1 MHLEVLD
8 MALTK
13 IKLGKYLELF
23 SQKCNIPNLTNDQVS
38 GVNKEK
44 EFFEPSSQVGGDTSK
59 YKIVPPNYFA
69 CNLMHVGRDVVLPI
83 AYNHSEKN
91 KIVSPAYFVFKF
103 KENDELISDYFFIFL
118 KSSERDRYFWFH
130 TDGSVRDGMSWEDF
144 VDVEIELPSIEIQR
158 KYVEIYKGMV
168 ENQTA
173 YETGLED
180 LKLVCDSYIEELRRN
195 NSCEKIGSY
204 IEEITSKNEEEKFTI
219 DAIRGISIGKEF
231 IDTKADLD
239 NVSAKGY
246 KIVPSGH
253 FAFNP
258 NTARMGDK
266 ICIALNSSSN
276 VYLVSSIYPVFKIC
290 KEDRLLAEYLMMW
303 FKRAE
308 FDRYVR
314 FNSWGS
320 ARETFNYDDMADVM
334 IPISGLETQKAI
346 IDIYNAYIIRKEIN
360 EQLKLQIKNICP
372 VLIKGA
378 VEEAKRS

>member
-144 VDVEIELPSIEIQR
+144 VDVEIELPPIEIQR
-158 KYVEIYKGMV
+158 KYVEIYKGMI
-168 ENQTA
+168 ENQAA

-180 LKLVCDSYIEELRRN
+180 LKFVCDGYIEDLRKKS
-195 NSCEKIGSY
+195 SCDAIKPY
-204 IEEITSKNEEEKFTI
+204 IEYCFEKNTSSLVKKVCGVE
-219 DAIRGISIGKEF
+219 SSGKY
-231 IDTKADLD
+231 IDTRAKLQGVDIS
-239 NVSAKGY
+239 NYTIIKKGY
-246 KIVPSGH
+246 IAYNPSRINLGS
-253 FAFNP
+253 
-258 NTARMGDK
+258 
-266 ICIALNSSSN
+266 IALYRENELC
-276 VYLVSSIYPVFKIC
+276 VVSPMYEVFRI
-290 KEDRLLAEYLMMW
+290 KEPKKLMPEYLMMW
-303 FKRAE
+303 LSREE
-308 FDRYVR
+308 FYRYTWFYSAGSVR
-314 FNSWGS
+314 D
-320 ARETFNYDDMADVM
+320 TFNYNLMEEVR
-334 IPISGLETQKAI
+334 IPIPPIEIQQAI
-346 IDIYNAYIIRKEIN
+346 VDIYNAYILRKEIN

>member
-83 AYNHSEKN
+83 AYNHSGKN

-144 VDVEIELPSIEIQR
+144 VDVEIELPPIEIQR
-158 KYVEIYKGMV
+158 KYVEIYKGMI
-168 ENQTA
+168 ENQAA
-173 YETGLED
+173 YETGFED
-180 LKLVCDSYIEELRRN
+180 LKFVCDGYIEDLRKKS
-195 NSCEKIGSY
+195 SCDAIKPY
-204 IEEITSKNEEEKFTI
+204 IEYCFEKNTSSLVKKVCGVE
-219 DAIRGISIGKEF
+219 SSGKY
-231 IDTKADLD
+231 IDTRAKLQGVDIS
-239 NVSAKGY
+239 NYTIIKKGY
-246 KIVPSGH
+246 IAYNPSRINLGS
-253 FAFNP
+253 
-258 NTARMGDK
+258 
-266 ICIALNSSSN
+266 IALYRENELC
-276 VYLVSSIYPVFKIC
+276 VVSPMYEVFRI
-290 KEDRLLAEYLMMW
+290 KEPKKLMPEYLMMW
-303 FKRAE
+303 LSREE
-308 FDRYVR
+308 FYRYTWFYSAGSVR
-314 FNSWGS
+314 D
-320 ARETFNYDDMADVM
+320 TFNYNLMEEVR
-334 IPISGLETQKAI
+334 IPIPPIEIQQAI
-346 IDIYNAYIIRKEIN
+346 VDIYNAYILRKEIN

>member
-23 SQKCNIPNLTNDQVS
+23 SQKCNIPNLTNNQVS

-83 AYNHSEKN
+83 AYNHSGKN

-168 ENQTA
+168 ENQAA

-180 LKLVCDSYIEELRRN
+180 LKLVCDSYIEELRRKYP
-195 NSCEKIGSY
+195 CEKIGNY
-204 IEEITSKNEEEKFTI
+204 IELKREKNVGGK
-219 DAIRGISIGKEF
+219 ISDVYG
-231 IDTKADLD
+231 
-239 NVSAKGY
+239 VSNTLQFVTASLTVDRSNLFGY
-246 KIVPSGH
+246 KIVEFEDMAYVPTTHMKIWAAAISDKV
-253 FAFNP
+253 NP
-258 NTARMGDK
+258 FVVSPIYEVFRVINK
-266 ICIALNSSSN
+266 NQLSPQ
-276 VYLVSSIYPVFKIC
+276 YLF
-290 KEDRLLAEYLMMW
+290 MW
-303 FKRAE
+303 LCRSE
-308 FDRYVR
+308 TIRYAYY
-314 FNSWGS
+314 NSWGS
-320 ARETFNYDDMADVM
+320 ARENFVFDDLCSIS
-334 IPISGLETQKAI
+334 IPIPNIEIQHDI
-346 IDIYNAYIIRKEIN
+346 VDIYKVYCQRKQIN
-360 EQLKLQIKNICP
+360 EELKKQIKNICP

>member
-83 AYNHSEKN
+83 AYNHSGKN

-168 ENQTA
+168 ENQAA

-180 LKLVCDSYIEELRRN
+180 LKLVCDSYIEELRRKYP
-195 NSCEKIGSY
+195 CEKIGNY
-204 IEEITSKNEEEKFTI
+204 IELKREKNVGGK
-219 DAIRGISIGKEF
+219 ISDVYG
-231 IDTKADLD
+231 
-239 NVSAKGY
+239 VSNTLQFVTASLTVDRSNLFGY
-246 KIVPSGH
+246 KIVEFEDMAYVPTTHMKIWAAAISDKV
-253 FAFNP
+253 NP
-258 NTARMGDK
+258 FVVSPIYEVFRVINK
-266 ICIALNSSSN
+266 NQLSPQ
-276 VYLVSSIYPVFKIC
+276 YLF
-290 KEDRLLAEYLMMW
+290 MW
-303 FKRAE
+303 LCRSE
-308 FDRYVR
+308 TIRYAYY
-314 FNSWGS
+314 NSWGS
-320 ARETFNYDDMADVM
+320 ARENFVFDDLCSIS
-334 IPISGLETQKAI
+334 IPIPNIEIQHDI
-346 IDIYNAYIIRKEIN
+346 VDIYKIYCQRKQIN
-360 EQLKLQIKNICP
+360 EELKKQIKIICP

>member
-1 MHLEVLD
+1 

-83 AYNHSEKN
+83 AYNHSGKN

-144 VDVEIELPSIEIQR
+144 VDVEIELPPIEIQR

-168 ENQTA
+168 ENQAA

-180 LKLVCDSYIEELRRN
+180 LKLVCDGYIEDLRRK
-195 NSCEKIGSY
+195 SACEAIKPY
-204 IEEITSKNEEEKFTI
+204 IEYCFEKNTSLLVKKVCGVE
-219 DAIRGISIGKEF
+219 SSGKY
-231 IDTKADLD
+231 IDTRAKLQGVDIS
-239 NVSAKGY
+239 NYTIIKKGY
-246 KIVPSGH
+246 IAYNPSRINLGS
-253 FAFNP
+253 
-258 NTARMGDK
+258 
-266 ICIALNSSSN
+266 IALYCENELC
-276 VYLVSSIYPVFKIC
+276 VVSPMYEVFRV
-290 KEDRLLAEYLMMW
+290 KEPKKLMPEYLMMW
-303 FKRAE
+303 LSREE
-308 FDRYVR
+308 FYRYTWFYSAGSVR
-314 FNSWGS
+314 D
-320 ARETFNYDDMADVM
+320 TFNYNLMEEVQ
-334 IPISGLETQKAI
+334 IPIPPIEIQQAI
-346 IDIYNAYIIRKEIN
+346 VDIYNAYILRKEIN

>member
-1 MHLEVLD
+1 

-83 AYNHSEKN
+83 AYNHSGKN

-144 VDVEIELPSIEIQR
+144 VDVEIELPPIEIQR

-168 ENQTA
+168 DNQAA

-180 LKLVCDSYIEELRRN
+180 LKLVCDGYIEDLRRK
-195 NSCEKIGSY
+195 SACEAIKPY
-204 IEEITSKNEEEKFTI
+204 IEYCFEKNTSLLVKKVCGVE
-219 DAIRGISIGKEF
+219 SSGKY
-231 IDTKADLD
+231 IDTRAKLQGVDIS
-239 NVSAKGY
+239 NYTIIKKGY
-246 KIVPSGH
+246 IAYNPSRINLGS
-253 FAFNP
+253 
-258 NTARMGDK
+258 
-266 ICIALNSSSN
+266 IALYRENELC
-276 VYLVSSIYPVFKIC
+276 VVSPMYEVFRV
-290 KEDRLLAEYLMMW
+290 KEPKKLMPEYLMMW
-303 FKRAE
+303 LSREE
-308 FDRYVR
+308 FYRYTWFYSAGSVR
-314 FNSWGS
+314 D
-320 ARETFNYDDMADVM
+320 TFNYNLMEEVQ
-334 IPISGLETQKAI
+334 IPIPPIEIQQAI
-346 IDIYNAYIIRKEIN
+346 VDIYNAYILRKEIN

>member
-1 MHLEVLD
+1 

-83 AYNHSEKN
+83 AYNHSGKN

-103 KENDELISDYFFIFL
+103 KENEELISDYFFIFL
-118 KSSERDRYFWFH
+118 KSAERDRYFWFH

-144 VDVEIELPSIEIQR
+144 VDVEIELPPIEIQR

-168 ENQTA
+168 ENQAA

-180 LKLVCDSYIEELRRN
+180 LKLVCDGYIEDLRRK
-195 NSCEKIGSY
+195 SACEAIKPY
-204 IEEITSKNEEEKFTI
+204 IEYCFEKNTSLLVKKVCGVE
-219 DAIRGISIGKEF
+219 SSGKY
-231 IDTKADLD
+231 IDTRAKLQGVDIS
-239 NVSAKGY
+239 NYTIIKKGY
-246 KIVPSGH
+246 IAYNPSRINLGS
-253 FAFNP
+253 
-258 NTARMGDK
+258 
-266 ICIALNSSSN
+266 IALYRENELC
-276 VYLVSSIYPVFKIC
+276 VVSPMYEVFRV
-290 KEDRLLAEYLMMW
+290 KEPKKLMPEYLMMW
-303 FKRAE
+303 LSREE
-308 FDRYVR
+308 FYRYTWFYSAGSVR
-314 FNSWGS
+314 D
-320 ARETFNYDDMADVM
+320 TFNYNLMEEVQ
-334 IPISGLETQKAI
+334 IPIPPIEIQQAI
-346 IDIYNAYIIRKEIN
+346 VDIYNAYILRKEIN

>member
-1 MHLEVLD
+1 

-83 AYNHSEKN
+83 AYNHSGKN

-144 VDVEIELPSIEIQR
+144 VDVEIELPPIEIQR
-158 KYVEIYKGMV
+158 KYVEIYKGMI
-168 ENQTA
+168 ENQAA

-180 LKLVCDSYIEELRRN
+180 LKFVCDGYIEDLRKKS
-195 NSCEKIGSY
+195 SCDAIKPY
-204 IEEITSKNEEEKFTI
+204 IEYCFEKNTSSLVKKVCGVE
-219 DAIRGISIGKEF
+219 SSGKY
-231 IDTKADLD
+231 IDTRAKLQGVDIS
-239 NVSAKGY
+239 NYTIIKKGY
-246 KIVPSGH
+246 IAYNPSRINLGS
-253 FAFNP
+253 
-258 NTARMGDK
+258 
-266 ICIALNSSSN
+266 IALYRENELC
-276 VYLVSSIYPVFKIC
+276 VVSPMYEVFRI
-290 KEDRLLAEYLMMW
+290 KEPKKLMPEYLMMW
-303 FKRAE
+303 LSREE
-308 FDRYVR
+308 FYRYTWFYSAGSVR
-314 FNSWGS
+314 D
-320 ARETFNYDDMADVM
+320 TFNYNLMEEVR
-334 IPISGLETQKAI
+334 IPIPPIEIQQAI
-346 IDIYNAYIIRKEIN
+346 VDIYNAYILRKEIN

-378 VEEAKRS
+378 VEEAKRSQEAK

>member
-1 MHLEVLD
+1 

-69 CNLMHVGRDVVLPI
+69 CNLMHVGRDAVLPI
-83 AYNHSEKN
+83 AYNHSGKN

-103 KENDELISDYFFIFL
+103 KDNDELISDYFFIFL

-168 ENQTA
+168 ENQAA
-173 YETGLED
+173 YGTGIED
-180 LKLVCDSYIEELRRN
+180 LKIAFTALV
-195 NSCEKIGSY
+195 EKLKQKYPLESFMNY
-204 IEEITSKNEEEKFTI
+204 VTERTEKNK
-219 DAIRGISIGKEF
+219 
-231 IDTKADLD
+231 
-239 NVSAKGY
+239 N
-246 KIVPSGH
+246 
-253 FAFNP
+253 
-258 NTARMGDK
+258 
-266 ICIALNSSSN
+266 
-276 VYLVSSIYPVFKIC
+276 SIYSDLVGVGNTGFIVSRGSRDLSSFYKCNIFYPKDFVYNPSVIMKGAIAYNNIFDTPMICTEEYIVFYVSNEKM
-290 KEDRLLAEYLMMW
+290 LLPEYLFIW
-303 FKRAE
+303 LKREETGRYLE
-308 FDRYVR
+308 FYNIDSVR
-314 FNSWGS
+314 NRVYFCNL
-320 ARETFNYDDMADVM
+320 DIIK
-334 IPISGLETQKAI
+334 IPIPSIEIQKNI
-346 IDIYNAYIIRKEIN
+346 VDIFNAYTTRKHIN
-360 EQLKLQIKNICP
+360 EQLKQQIKTICP

>member
-83 AYNHSEKN
+83 AYNHSGKN

-144 VDVEIELPSIEIQR
+144 VDVEIELPPIEIQR
-158 KYVEIYKGMV
+158 KYVEIYKGMI
-168 ENQTA
+168 ENQAA

-180 LKLVCDSYIEELRRN
+180 LKFVCDGYIEDLRKKS
-195 NSCEKIGSY
+195 SCDAIKPY
-204 IEEITSKNEEEKFTI
+204 IEYCFEKNTSSLVKKVCGVE
-219 DAIRGISIGKEF
+219 SSGKY
-231 IDTKADLD
+231 IDTRAKLQGVDIS
-239 NVSAKGY
+239 NYTIIKKGY
-246 KIVPSGH
+246 IAYNPSRINLGS
-253 FAFNP
+253 
-258 NTARMGDK
+258 
-266 ICIALNSSSN
+266 IALYRENELC
-276 VYLVSSIYPVFKIC
+276 VVSPMYEVFRI
-290 KEDRLLAEYLMMW
+290 KEPKKLMPEYLMMW
-303 FKRAE
+303 LSREE
-308 FDRYVR
+308 FYRYTWFYSAGSVR
-314 FNSWGS
+314 D
-320 ARETFNYDDMADVM
+320 TFNYNLMEEVR
-334 IPISGLETQKAI
+334 IPIPPIEIQQAI
-346 IDIYNAYIIRKEIN
+346 VDIYNAYILRKEIN

>member
-83 AYNHSEKN
+83 AYNHSGKN

-168 ENQTA
+168 ENQAA
-173 YETGLED
+173 YGTGLED
-180 LKLVCDSYIEELRRN
+180 LKLVCDAYIEELRRKYP
-195 NSCEKIGSY
+195 CEKIGKFI
-204 IEEITSKNEEEKFTI
+204 IETSRKTDDSKLKIQGISNQHKLNDSNSRINGVDTSKYLRI
-219 DAIRGISIGKEF
+219 DSREFGYSPIHINDGSI
-231 IDTKADLD
+231 
-239 NVSAKGY
+239 
-246 KIVPSGH
+246 
-253 FAFNP
+253 AFN
-258 NTARMGDK
+258 
-266 ICIALNSSSN
+266 SSEESF
-276 VYLVSSIYPVFKIC
+276 LLSPIYATFKIKNE
-290 KEDRLLAEYLMMW
+290 KEIISEYLMLW
-303 FKRAE
+303 FSRSE
-308 FDRYVR
+308 FTRYCW
-314 FNSWGS
+314 FYAFGS
-320 ARETFNYDDMADVM
+320 ARDTFEWKQMCEFEVPVPN
-334 IPISGLETQKAI
+334 IEIQH
-346 IDIYNAYIIRKEIN
+346 DIVNIYKVYNQRKEIN

>member
-83 AYNHSEKN
+83 AYNHSGKN

-144 VDVEIELPSIEIQR
+144 VDVEIELPPIEIQR

-168 ENQTA
+168 ENQAA

-180 LKLVCDSYIEELRRN
+180 LKLVCDGYIEDLRRK
-195 NSCEKIGSY
+195 SACEAIKPY
-204 IEEITSKNEEEKFTI
+204 IEYCFEKNTSLLVKKVCGVE
-219 DAIRGISIGKEF
+219 SSGKY
-231 IDTKADLD
+231 IDTRAKLQGVDIS
-239 NVSAKGY
+239 NYTIIKKGY
-246 KIVPSGH
+246 IAYNPSRINLGS
-253 FAFNP
+253 
-258 NTARMGDK
+258 
-266 ICIALNSSSN
+266 IALYRENELC
-276 VYLVSSIYPVFKIC
+276 VVSPMYEVFRV
-290 KEDRLLAEYLMMW
+290 KEPKKLMPEYLMMW
-303 FKRAE
+303 LSREE
-308 FDRYVR
+308 FYRYTWFYSAGSVR
-314 FNSWGS
+314 D
-320 ARETFNYDDMADVM
+320 TFNYNLMEEVQ
-334 IPISGLETQKAI
+334 IPIPPIEIQQAI
-346 IDIYNAYIIRKEIN
+346 VDIYNAYILRKEIN

>member
-83 AYNHSEKN
+83 AYNHSGKN

-168 ENQTA
+168 ENQAA

-180 LKLVCDSYIEELRRN
+180 LKLVCDSYIEELRRKYP
-195 NSCEKIGSY
+195 CEKIGNY
-204 IEEITSKNEEEKFTI
+204 IELKREKNVGGK
-219 DAIRGISIGKEF
+219 ISDVYG
-231 IDTKADLD
+231 
-239 NVSAKGY
+239 VSNTLQFVTASLTVDRSNLFGY
-246 KIVPSGH
+246 KIVEFEDMAYVPTTHMKIWAAAISDKV
-253 FAFNP
+253 NP
-258 NTARMGDK
+258 FVVSPIYEVFRVINK
-266 ICIALNSSSN
+266 NQLSPQ
-276 VYLVSSIYPVFKIC
+276 YLF
-290 KEDRLLAEYLMMW
+290 MW
-303 FKRAE
+303 LCRSE
-308 FDRYVR
+308 TIRYAYY
-314 FNSWGS
+314 NSWGS
-320 ARETFNYDDMADVM
+320 ARENFVFDDLCSIS
-334 IPISGLETQKAI
+334 IPIPNIEIQHDI
-346 IDIYNAYIIRKEIN
+346 VDIYKIYCQRKQIN
-360 EQLKLQIKNICP
+360 EELKKQIKNICP

>member
-83 AYNHSEKN
+83 AYNHSGKN

-144 VDVEIELPSIEIQR
+144 VDVEIELPPIEIQR

-168 ENQTA
+168 ENQAA
-173 YETGLED
+173 YD
-180 LKLVCDSYIEELRRN
+180 LKLVCDGYIEDLRRK
-195 NSCEKIGSY
+195 SACEAIKPY
-204 IEEITSKNEEEKFTI
+204 IEYCFEKNTSLLVKKVCGVE
-219 DAIRGISIGKEF
+219 SSGKY
-231 IDTKADLD
+231 IDTRAKLQGVDIS
-239 NVSAKGY
+239 NYTIIKKGY
-246 KIVPSGH
+246 IAYNPSRINLGS
-253 FAFNP
+253 
-258 NTARMGDK
+258 
-266 ICIALNSSSN
+266 IALYRENELC
-276 VYLVSSIYPVFKIC
+276 VVSPMYEVFRV
-290 KEDRLLAEYLMMW
+290 KEPKKLMPEYLMMW
-303 FKRAE
+303 LSREE
-308 FDRYVR
+308 FYRYTWFYSAGSVR
-314 FNSWGS
+314 D
-320 ARETFNYDDMADVM
+320 TFNYNLMEEVQ
-334 IPISGLETQKAI
+334 IPIPPIEIQQAI
-346 IDIYNAYIIRKEIN
+346 VDIYNAYILRKEIN

>member
-83 AYNHSEKN
+83 AYNHSGKN

-168 ENQTA
+168 ENQAA

-180 LKLVCDSYIEELRRN
+180 LKLVCDSYIEELRRKYP
-195 NSCEKIGSY
+195 CEKIGNY
-204 IEEITSKNEEEKFTI
+204 IELKREKNVGGK
-219 DAIRGISIGKEF
+219 ISDVYG
-231 IDTKADLD
+231 
-239 NVSAKGY
+239 VSNTLQFVTASLTVDRSNLFGY
-246 KIVPSGH
+246 KIVEFEDMAYVPTTHMKIWAAAISDKV
-253 FAFNP
+253 NP
-258 NTARMGDK
+258 FVVSPIYEVFRVINK
-266 ICIALNSSSN
+266 NQLSPQ
-276 VYLVSSIYPVFKIC
+276 YLF
-290 KEDRLLAEYLMMW
+290 MW
-303 FKRAE
+303 LCRSE
-308 FDRYVR
+308 TIRYAYY
-314 FNSWGS
+314 NSWGS
-320 ARETFNYDDMADVM
+320 ARENFVFDDLCSIS
-334 IPISGLETQKAI
+334 IPIPNIEIQHNI
-346 IDIYNAYIIRKEIN
+346 VDIYKVYCQRKQIN
-360 EQLKLQIKNICP
+360 EELKKQIKNICP

>member
-1 MHLEVLD
+1 MRLEVLD

-83 AYNHSEKN
+83 AYNHSGKN

-144 VDVEIELPSIEIQR
+144 IDVEIELPSIEIQR

-168 ENQTA
+168 ENQAA

-180 LKLVCDSYIEELRRN
+180 LKLVCDGYIEDLRRKS
-195 NSCEKIGSY
+195 SCKAIKPY
-204 IEEITSKNEEEKFTI
+204 IEYCFEKNTSLLVKKVCGVE
-219 DAIRGISIGKEF
+219 SSGKY
-231 IDTKADLD
+231 IDTRAKLQGVDIS
-239 NVSAKGY
+239 NYTIIKKGY
-246 KIVPSGH
+246 IAYNPSRINLGS
-253 FAFNP
+253 
-258 NTARMGDK
+258 
-266 ICIALNSSSN
+266 IALYRENELC
-276 VYLVSSIYPVFKIC
+276 VVSPMYEVFRV
-290 KEDRLLAEYLMMW
+290 KEPKKLMPEFLMMW
-303 FKRAE
+303 LSREE
-308 FDRYVR
+308 FYRYTWFYSAGSVR
-314 FNSWGS
+314 D
-320 ARETFNYDDMADVM
+320 TFNYNLMEKVQ
-334 IPISGLETQKAI
+334 IPIPPIEIQKAI
-346 IDIYNAYIIRKEIN
+346 VDIYNAYILRKEIN
-360 EQLKLQIKNICP
+360 EQLKLQIKTICP
-372 VLIKGA
+372 MLIKGA